1 MDPPDSGLKEE
12 GLVFPSQGSG
22 GSLGEVPAL
31 GSRYGGPREDKAG
44 GLVHVSSSVRNTVT
58 LHPWRGIKRGQN
70 LNLCEEKKP
79 EEEGLGGGGGRGRLQ
94 QEMERTLPA
103 ASSEVRQRPGGGKG
117 RQEMGVS

>member
-44 GLVHVSSSVRNTVT
+44 GLVHVSSSVRNTDT
-58 LHPWRGIKRGQN
+58 PHPWRGIKRGQN
-70 LNLCEEKKP
+70 LNVCEEKKP
-79 EEEGLGGGGGRGRLQ
+79 EEEGPGGGRGAQ
-94 QEMERTLPA
+94 NVAGMERLG
-103 ASSEVRQRPGGGKG
+103 QRTPSALIRSCSGT
-117 RQEMGVS
+117 